1 MITCMNSGLN
11 NMSRWEAA
19 ELAGLI
25 KPKVAI
31 PCHYDMFPDNA
42 ADPQLFRAALR
53 YKAPDVRYQQLE
65 YVKPFVFKSWKVA
78 SDRTVLLCDQ
88 GAPPGRRRR
97 QHVRF
102 GDYQPIGFQFSKI
115 GSSHGQCCLDR
126 GSFFFAHHKSSHSGN
141 RWLPAD
147 CRFAIMG
154 VQRNECPR

>member
-42 ADPQLFRAALR
+42 ALR

-65 YVKPFVFKSWKVA
+65 YVKPFVFKS
-78 SDRTVLLCDQ
+78 
-88 GAPPGRRRR
+88 
-97 QHVRF
+97 
-102 GDYQPIGFQFSKI
+102 
-115 GSSHGQCCLDR
+115 
-126 GSFFFAHHKSSHSGN
+126 
-141 RWLPAD
+141 
-147 CRFAIMG
+147 
-154 VQRNECPR
+154 

>member
-53 YKAPDVRYQQLE
+53 FKDPDVRCQQLE
-65 YVKPFVFKSWKVA
+65 YMKPFVFKA
-78 SDRTVLLCDQ
+78 
-88 GAPPGRRRR
+88 
-97 QHVRF
+97 
-102 GDYQPIGFQFSKI
+102 
-115 GSSHGQCCLDR
+115 
-126 GSFFFAHHKSSHSGN
+126 
-141 RWLPAD
+141 
-147 CRFAIMG
+147 
-154 VQRNECPR
+154 